1 MTSPFLLAGQTL
13 ENLACE
19 TTPPCL
25 PSFLASLSFSPFS
38 HFNHIPTEGLR
49 TEMVSQAQPSQQHRS
64 QTPILQNFNTLKR
77 RCAWAPAYVSSEQ
90 HLHGV
95 NYNGPEGAPVVE
107 GLPEETNGIGDSRKR
122 QRQKH
127 VRHWQQF
134 TRAHFPGGRV
144 PAKFG
149 CQPIKLELCPL
160 VHAYSANYM
169 RVHLRISVYIKRV
182 E

>member
-1 MTSPFLLAGQTL
+1 MGANNSLSLQQSWHLPSSSWGRLLRILLARQFLPAFLLS
-13 ENLACE
+13 
-19 TTPPCL
+19 L
-25 PSFLASLSFSPFS
+25 PSLSFSPFS

-134 TRAHFPGGRV
+134 TRAHFP
-144 PAKFG
+144 
-149 CQPIKLELCPL
+149 
-160 VHAYSANYM
+160 
-169 RVHLRISVYIKRV
+169 V
-182 E
+182 ESPTYQLPGI